1 MILIHPK
8 IFGHFGMMPIDS
20 PYSPWCSEVQHLH
33 RFQPNL
39 WGLKFC
45 QDGSKSLGD
54 PPSGPFYGGAS
65 LLDLARIRKWIA
77 MEPQYSG
84 LLILVEEDHYT
95 QHVYDSTLSIVVKL
109 LISVESSVF
118 GANHFEAYPHESQY
132 VNQMASGSPLEKDQY
147 CQYMSI
153 PNCRWTCNLTNH
165 GLVIDWLENNGR
177 IISAIAF
184 VTCTTQDILVAKIR
198 LRGESSQSTKRSHAQ
213 LTFKMKNGES
223 RLPAQHS
230 NIHQGSLSMYV
241 YHQVQMFPV
250 GFPWS
255 STSDSCSYLCAW
267 LKPQFTQFTHLSTR
281 FHFLGA

>member
-1 MILIHPK
+1 MGKYGTISDTQGISLLGGAITILKNMESSSMGLGWHPIDEMEKNMFETTSQRFNNVLKPWDVSPRQTERTGKMRPEMILIHPK

-95 QHVYDSTLSIVVKL
+95 
-109 LISVESSVF
+109 
-118 GANHFEAYPHESQY
+118 
-132 VNQMASGSPLEKDQY
+132 
-147 CQYMSI
+147 
-153 PNCRWTCNLTNH
+153 
-165 GLVIDWLENNGR
+165 
-177 IISAIAF
+177 
-184 VTCTTQDILVAKIR
+184 
-198 LRGESSQSTKRSHAQ
+198 
-213 LTFKMKNGES
+213 
-223 RLPAQHS
+223 
-230 NIHQGSLSMYV
+230 
-241 YHQVQMFPV
+241 
-250 GFPWS
+250 
-255 STSDSCSYLCAW
+255 
-267 LKPQFTQFTHLSTR
+267 
-281 FHFLGA
+281 